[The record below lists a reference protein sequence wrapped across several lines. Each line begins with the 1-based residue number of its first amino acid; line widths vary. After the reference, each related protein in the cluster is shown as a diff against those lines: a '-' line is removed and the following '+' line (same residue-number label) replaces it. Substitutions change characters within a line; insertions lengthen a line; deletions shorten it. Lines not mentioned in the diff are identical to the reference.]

1 MSSNSWMS
9 SLVEHLAEGSLAVWV
24 GGDVPQTLTGA
35 PTCQALA
42 IDLAQRYGL
51 APGLSLAETTQRLAR
66 RGQRWEFTDFLQRAL
81 SPADHDPQPWHA
93 LLAELPVSRYIT
105 TAYDNLLARAL
116 RAGSRPFDHLVQAGQ
131 LALRTPR
138 AVSLIQLYGWV
149 AQPDSLVVTENDHL
163 QLWENPAKRALLDRV
178 RAILEEDHLLIL
190 GQDMADSTFKQL
202 WANTLGRLGSLTPAA
217 YAVAPGLSAAEQAVW
232 EDRHVHI
239 LHDEPLAVIERLRQ
253 SRR

>member
-1 MSSNSWMS
+1 MSSHQWMS
-9 SLVEHLAEGSLAVWV
+9 SLAQHLAEGSLALWV
-24 GGDVPQTLTGA
+24 GGDVPQTLTGV
-35 PTCQALA
+35 PTCQRLA

-51 APGLSLAETTQRLAR
+51 ASSLPLAEATQRLAR
-66 RGQRWEFTDFLQRAL
+66 RGQRWEFTDFLQRTL
-81 SPADHDPQPWHA
+81 SAADHGPQPWHA
-93 LLAELPVSRYIT
+93 LLAEMPVSRFIT

-131 LALRTPR
+131 VALRTPR

-149 AQPDSLVVTENDHL
+149 AQPDSLAVTENDHM
-163 QLWENPAKRALLDRV
+163 QLWENSAKRALLDRV

-190 GQDMADSTFKQL
+190 GQDMADATFKQL
-202 WANTLGRLGSLTPAA
+202 WANALGRLGSLTPAA

-239 LHDEPLAVIERLRQ
+239 LQDEPLAVIERLRQ
-253 SRR
+253 PDR